1 MKDFQ
6 LGFSEVRALA
16 LSTPSL
22 FPEQSLPG
30 QVMILGTPCAW
41 WERWG
46 RGEAAASQAA
56 SAGLW
61 AAIQVIE
68 PLVLRCFREVYGLL
82 RGAWDAFAQILQR
95 GHDPEGPCL
104 GRHCS
109 SLGPLLHLPPR
120 LQSTLADPA
129 QPPHQVP
136 ICASFFLSVLGSK
149 WWETRWPRRERTC
162 FLGRLKGFLTG
173 VGCVPWVIMI
183 PPTVLTINK

>member
-1 MKDFQ
+1 M
-6 LGFSEVRALA
+6 
-16 LSTPSL
+16 
-22 FPEQSLPG
+22 
-30 QVMILGTPCAW
+30 MILGTPCAW

-82 RGAWDAFAQILQR
+82 RAAWDAFAQILQR

-136 ICASFFLSVLGSK
+136 IYTSFFLSVLGSK
-149 WWETRWPRRERTC
+149 WWET
-162 FLGRLKGFLTG
+162 
-173 VGCVPWVIMI
+173 
-183 PPTVLTINK
+183 